1 MGAAM
6 KVPAV
11 ARLEVDPAAH
21 QNAPETATEMLLGV
35 RVPPGRSLAEAV
47 ALLENDPAAPGL
59 RVRRTI
65 GTQSAPGT
73 AENVLVVEASVP
85 ISILPKLMALHDVVK
100 MVPAPPAPTPQKP
113 QRRLPDELRGFLRFA
128 VGQSPLL
135 LVLTLLML
143 LPWVGS
149 GMAAAVRV
157 FVPYR

>member
-1 MGAAM
+1 M
-6 KVPAV
+6 KVPTV
-11 ARLEVDPAAH
+11 ARLEVDPAARRVV
-21 QNAPETATEMLLGV
+21 AETATEMLLGV

-47 ALLENDPAAPGL
+47 ALLETDPAAPGL

-73 AENVLVVEASVP
+73 AETVLVVEASVP
-85 ISILPKLMALHDVVK
+85 IDILPKLMALRDVVK
-100 MVPAPPAPTPQKP
+100 MVPAPSAPAPTPQRS
-113 QRRLPDELRGFLRFA
+113 QRRISEELRSFLTFA
-128 VGQSPLL
+128 VGQSPVL

-149 GMAAAVRV
+149 GVAAAVRI